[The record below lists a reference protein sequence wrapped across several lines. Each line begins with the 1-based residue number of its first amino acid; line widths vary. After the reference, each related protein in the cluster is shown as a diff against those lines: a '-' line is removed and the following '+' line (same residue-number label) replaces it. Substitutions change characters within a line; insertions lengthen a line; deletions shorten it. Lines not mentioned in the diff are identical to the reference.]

1 MCKANL
7 DRIVIVTPFRQLA
20 TRRSC
25 TLSASRRGAVAGSEG
40 RPVMENM
47 MNGIVLS

>member
-1 MCKANL
+1 MCEAQL
-7 DRIVIVTPFRQLA
+7 ERIVIPFRQLA

-25 TLSASRRGAVAGSEG
+25 TPSASRRGAVVGSEG

-47 MNGIVLS
+47 MNRIVRS